1 MEGISKNIKQTLESV
16 KFTSEVKERQNR
28 TNTLKFVNKTP
39 IGLPLSPKQFKEFD
53 GLFLHQPNNR
63 VSTGELVER
72 KLHQAQ

>member
-1 MEGISKNIKQTLESV
+1 MEGISKNVKQTPESV
-16 KFTSEVKERQNR
+16 KFTSKVKERQNR

-63 VSTGELVER
+63 VS
-72 KLHQAQ
+72 KL